1 MSAIQT
7 RTGLGI
13 TLAALGGL
21 FISLDIPVIR
31 LSESDPWTFMF
42 FRGAGLAIILGSVIL
57 FFPKF
62 TQSPKN
68 PFRDRWFVEVG
79 ILFGFSSIFFTLSVF
94 NTSTAN
100 LVFILAFNPMLAA
113 LFAWVLIGERPTLIT
128 WAAILAT
135 IVGVGII
142 VNEGLTG
149 GTFFGDIAA
158 LIAATSL
165 ALTLVRT
172 RQSGKDLSLSG
183 CLGGMI
189 SATFAFP
196 IMLLNPVIPGVPAW
210 LIFNVLILVPL
221 SAFVLQLAPR
231 YLPAPRVAI
240 FFLLETVLAPIWVW
254 LIFTD
259 VPSNQTLLGGAIVLS
274 AILTHSI
281 WEIQRAR

>member
-1 MSAIQT
+1 
-7 RTGLGI
+7 
-13 TLAALGGL
+13 
-21 FISLDIPVIR
+21 
-31 LSESDPWTFMF
+31 MF

>member
-1 MSAIQT
+1 M
-7 RTGLGI
+7 
-13 TLAALGGL
+13 GGL
-21 FISLDIPVIR
+21 LISIDIPVIR
-31 LSESDPWTFMF
+31 LSESDPWMFMF
-42 FRGAGLAIILGSVIL
+42 LRGTGLAITLGFIIL
-57 FFPKF
+57 FLPQY

-79 ILFGFSSIFFTLSVF
+79 ILFGISSICFTIAVF

-113 LFAWVLIGERPTLIT
+113 LFAWKLIGERPSLIT
-128 WAAILAT
+128 WAAIFAT

-142 VNEGLTG
+142 VNEGLKG
-149 GTFFGDIAA
+149 GTFWGDVAA

-165 ALTLVRT
+165 AFTLVRT

-196 IMLLNPVIPGVPAW
+196 IMLLNPIMPGEPLW
-210 LIFNVLILVPL
+210 LVFNILILVPL
-221 SAFVLQLAPR
+221 ASFVLQLAPR
-231 YLPAPRVAI
+231 YIPAPQAAI

-254 LIFTD
+254 LIFAD
-259 VPSNQTLLGGAIVLS
+259 VPTYQTLLGGGIVLS
-274 AILTHSI
+274 AILAHSA
-281 WEIQRAR
+281 WELTRAH